1 MQRATLDGNR
11 LRDQLDELGL
21 TQREFAQRIGID
33 EARVSNAIS
42 GQPLSATLIFQI
54 ARGLELAGRRR

>member
-21 TQREFAQRIGID
+21 TQREFAQRIGVD

-42 GQPLSATLIFQI
+42 GQPLPATLLFQI